1 MSLHMNV
8 YSFVYRG
15 EDAPENKNVIWI
27 HHQKKNDLQSP
38 ILAEI
43 WIKNEWRPFVWG
55 NGADD
60 VAECCCCGS
69 PFVRDEGKN
78 SATMRAA
85 SNTARGEFSFVAG
98 HKSHAFGNRSM
109 AIGTGVV
116 ADLEDQIVLGKYNDR
131 TNDYKFAIGIGE
143 DDANRKNAI
152 TIDEHGAIAF
162 YNSSDGQY
170 YTLSQII
177 NSIGRG
183 EILLDDFIIS
193 DETVELVP
201 DV

>member
-98 HKSHAFGNRSM
+98 HKSHALGNRST

-152 TIDEHGAIAF
+152 TINEHGSITF